1 MKKDKAKYSAYKARK
16 AAEKRRQ
23 RQKKKLETQA
33 KDAKL
38 KELANSVKERDKQ
51 MKVSMNEKSCETKAR
66 EKLET
71 KLQDALEREN
81 QLKAKY
87 RAMDR
92 MLRDMI
98 FSHEQV
104 VAWKASGRG
113 QIALKG
119 CTLPFPQIG

>member
-1 MKKDKAKYSAYKARK
+1 MN
-16 AAEKRRQ
+16 EKRR
-23 RQKKKLETQA
+23 
-33 KDAKL
+33 
-38 KELANSVKERDKQ
+38 
-51 MKVSMNEKSCETKAR
+51 ETKAR

-113 QIALKG
+113 
-119 CTLPFPQIG
+119 